1 MTAADRPVAA
11 ADRPEVEF
19 GPKPAARDRRLG
31 DRIAGGLLFVLSIW
45 YFYQAGSFDV
55 AFGDPAGPALF
66 PRMVAIP
73 LGLLSLFLLVR
84 PDPDVVWVE
93 WPQAIGQIACIAV
106 LFGYPLILEP
116 AGFPIATLIAT
127 LVLSKILG
135 GTWLQAVATG
145 VVVGFGL
152 YFLFNFG
159 FGLPLPVGPIF
170 G

>member
-1 MTAADRPVAA
+1 MTASEK
-11 ADRPEVEF
+11 PELEF
-19 GPKPAARDRRLG
+19 GPKLAASGSRLG
-31 DRIAGGLLFVLSIW
+31 DRIAGGLLLVLAIW
-45 YFYQAGSFDV
+45 YFYQASSFDV
-55 AFGDPAGPALF
+55 GFGDPAGPALF
-66 PRMVAIP
+66 PRIVAVP
-73 LGLLSLFLLVR
+73 LGLFSLYLLVK
-84 PDPDVVWVE
+84 PDRDVVWVE
-93 WPQAIGQIACIAV
+93 WPQAFGQIACIAV

-116 AGFPIATLIAT
+116 LGFPIATLIAT

-145 VVVGFGL
+145 IVVGFGL